1 MIRLIPMVIALM
13 VSACARPPDPA
24 PLQLPPLD
32 TGLSMPCLRPVP
44 IPDGAV
50 APSTAATL
58 WTRDRASLA
67 DCGDRQAALVQ
78 TYDLTREALGGT
90 P

>member
-1 MIRLIPMVIALM
+1 MIRLIAITFAFA
-13 VSACARPPDPA
+13 VSACTRPPDPV

-32 TGLSMPCLRPVP
+32 TGLSTPCARPVA
-44 IPDGAV
+44 IPTGAV

-58 WTRDRASLA
+58 WTRDRAALA
-67 DCGDRQAALVQ
+67 DCADRQAALVQ
-78 TYDLTREALGGT
+78 TYDLTRAALGGA